1 MMTIMITI
9 MITMI
14 LAIPF
19 LLSTSVIA
27 LLIAVKVK
35 YGLESP
41 NIVALVFRVSVINF
55 TFEIY
60 IAVMLMTPFIFNGVC
75 IHGHTL
81 DLIITRQ
88 SDQIVRS
95 TPRVDCYFAHA
106 PMLCHLHSIK
116 PSFSTRTLS
125 YRKIKLVNV
134 DSLNDDLA
142 NSEVCKNPLDDPG
155 ELLLSCNKTLLAL
168 LDKHAP
174 VKTRTIVMRPQVPRY
189 KDEIRQAK
197 RERRKAERRWRLS
210 KLDSDL
216 AVFKVKRNAVNNL
229 MNKARQAFYTKLI
242 EDNSCNQRKL
252 FRVSK
257 RLFNQPQ
264 GNELPPN
271 LHTPTFANDFGKYF
285 VSKIDAIQRQIDAD
299 ITELPAST
307 STPANGFT
315 RSTPSLSAF
324 KILSANSVKSL
335 IHNST
340 LKSCPLDPM
349 PSRSVSRCDALLPII
364 TMIINRSLE
373 AGHFPESWKEAVVCP
388 LLKSLVLI
396 SYSRISDR

>member
-1 MMTIMITI
+1 M
-9 MITMI
+9 
-14 LAIPF
+14 
-19 LLSTSVIA
+19 
-27 LLIAVKVK
+27 
-35 YGLESP
+35 
-41 NIVALVFRVSVINF
+41 ALVFRVSVINF

-60 IAVMLMTPFIFNGVC
+60 IALMLMTPFIFNGVC

-95 TPRVDCYFAHA
+95 TPRVDCYFSDHA
-106 PMLCHLHSIK
+106 PVLCHLHSIK

-142 NSEVCKNPLDDPG
+142 NSGLCKNPPDDLE
-155 ELLLSCNKTLLAL
+155 ELLLSYNKTLIAV

-174 VKTRTIVMRPQVPRY
+174 VKTRTIVMRPQVPWY
-189 KDEIRQAK
+189 TDEIRQAK

-257 RLFNQPQ
+257 RLFNQSQ
-264 GNELPPN
+264 LPPN
-271 LHTPTFANDFGKYF
+271 RNAPTLQTTLESILCQRLIQSRDKSMLILQIYLPPHPPLLMTLLGPLHRY
-285 VSKIDAIQRQIDAD
+285 
-299 ITELPAST
+299 L
-307 STPANGFT
+307 
-315 RSTPSLSAF
+315 
-324 KILSANSVKSL
+324 
-335 IHNST
+335 H
-340 LKSCPLDPM
+340 
-349 PSRSVSRCDALLPII
+349 SRSCLPTVLSRLSI
-364 TMIINRSLE
+364 TQ
-373 AGHFPESWKEAVVCP
+373 H
-388 LLKSLVLI
+388 
-396 SYSRISDR
+396 

>member
-1 MMTIMITI
+1 MITI

-14 LAIPF
+14 LAIAF

-41 NIVALVFRVSVINF
+41 SIVALVFRVSVINF

-60 IAVMLMTPFIFNGVC
+60 IAVMLMTPFISNGVY

-81 DLIITRQ
+81 SLIITRQ

-95 TPRVDCYFAHA
+95 TPRVDCYFSDHA
-106 PMLCHLHSIK
+106 PVLCHLHSIK

-134 DSLNDDLA
+134 DSLNDDRA
-142 NSEVCKNPLDDPG
+142 NSELCKNPPDDLE
-155 ELLLSCNKTLLAL
+155 ELLLSYNKTLIAV

-174 VKTRTIVMRPQVPRY
+174 VKTRTIVMRPQVPWY
-189 KDEIRQAK
+189 TDEIRQAK
-197 RERRKAERRWRLS
+197 RERRKAERRWRFS
-210 KLDSDL
+210 KFDSDL

-257 RLFNQPQ
+257 RLFNQSQ
-264 GNELPPN
+264 LPPN
-271 LHTPTFANDFGKYF
+271 LNAPTFANDVGKKQ
-285 VSKIDAIQRQIDAD
+285 SRDKLMLN
-299 ITELPAST
+299 TCST
-307 STPANGFT
+307 RIYT
-315 RSTPSLSAF
+315 R
-324 KILSANSVKSL
+324 
-335 IHNST
+335 T
-340 LKSCPLDPM
+340 LNQLTGCII
-349 PSRSVSRCDALLPII
+349 AL
-364 TMIINRSLE
+364 
-373 AGHFPESWKEAVVCP
+373 K
-388 LLKSLVLI
+388 LLF
-396 SYSRISDR
+396 